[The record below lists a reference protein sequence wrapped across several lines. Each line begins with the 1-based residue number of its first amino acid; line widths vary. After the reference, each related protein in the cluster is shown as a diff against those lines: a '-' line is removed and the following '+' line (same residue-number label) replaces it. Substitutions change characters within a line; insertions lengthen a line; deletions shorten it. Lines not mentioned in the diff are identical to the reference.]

1 MKEQMCENG
10 ASSVADFRF
19 ERKAMAMNTE
29 EVRSGECVLMFVV
42 RMENLRMKM
51 NTIDGERSV
60 LPRSV
65 FAPLNL
71 LGTRLNLKVVIL
83 TNSGG
88 TLCNLVNGL
97 LVAQGF

>member
-51 NTIDGERSV
+51 NTIDGGSV
-60 LPRSV
+60 GIAAISLRATQ
-65 FAPLNL
+65 F
-71 LGTRLNLKVVIL
+71 TRDSTEFESSHSDKFRRNFV
-83 TNSGG
+83 
-88 TLCNLVNGL
+88 
-97 LVAQGF
+97 